1 MMSPFDPLFFDPFL
15 TGCAFGIVLPLLGVY
30 LRLRGE
36 WLAALAF
43 AQISAPG
50 ALLAVLFGVP
60 SIAGGIAAAVLAAVF
75 KQTFESAAR
84 KTRGT
89 VYAILFLLGW
99 SASVL
104 LIVNL
109 PVAERMGHA
118 LFDGQLYF
126 TGRAHLIN
134 ASVLTAVVFVFLRL
148 VSKNLLLSHFFPDF
162 FRARGLS
169 ERRAHYA
176 FDLAAAIALALATA
190 SVGVMAAFAL
200 IFIPPLIAFK
210 WGANWRRSTVIA
222 AASGGFAHIAAF
234 LLAIALDQPYGP
246 LLTLLLI
253 VMGGASQIF
262 RAGSPS

>member
-1 MMSPFDPLFFDPFL
+1 MISPFDPLFFDPFL

-50 ALLAVLFGVP
+50 ALLAALLGAP
-60 SIAGGIAAAVLAAVF
+60 SIAGGIAAAVLAVVF
-75 KQTFESAAR
+75 KQTFEGAAR
-84 KTRGT
+84 KARGT
-89 VYAILFLLGW
+89 IYAILFLSGW
-99 SASVL
+99 SVSVL
-104 LIVNL
+104 LVVNL

-126 TGRAHLIN
+126 TGRAHLVN
-134 ASVLTAVVFVFLRL
+134 AFILTAVVFVFLRF

-169 ERRAHYA
+169 ERRAHCA
-176 FDLAAAIALALATA
+176 FDLAVAIALALATA
-190 SVGVMAAFAL
+190 SIGVMAAFAL
-200 IFIPPLIAFK
+200 VFIPPLIAFK

-222 AASGGFAHIAAF
+222 VVSGGFAHVAAF

-253 VMGGASQIF
+253 IMGGTSQIV
-262 RAGSPS
+262 RVESPS